1 MARGRAYQKTK
12 IQMTIKKQDLQVP
25 ALRDADSERPIPS
38 AWRPVIGEIVRA
50 FVGRDYALSVG
61 VPGVSPVSSETAEHI
76 EKYIQHYGEELVEL
90 PEETWDSSVCIW
102 MGVRWDALIDLW
114 TSSEGRSDLVLS
126 LRVSED
132 GSGFKFDVYMVY
144 VP

>member
-1 MARGRAYQKTK
+1 M
-12 IQMTIKKQDLQVP
+12 
-25 ALRDADSERPIPS
+25 
-38 AWRPVIGEIVRA
+38 
-50 FVGRDYALSVG
+50 
-61 VPGVSPVSSETAEHI
+61 
-76 EKYIQHYGEELVEL
+76 EL

>member
-1 MARGRAYQKTK
+1 
-12 IQMTIKKQDLQVP
+12 
-25 ALRDADSERPIPS
+25 
-38 AWRPVIGEIVRA
+38 
-50 FVGRDYALSVG
+50 
-61 VPGVSPVSSETAEHI
+61 VSSETAEHI

-90 PEETWDSSVCIW
+90 PEEAWDSSVCIW

-132 GSGFKFDVYMVY
+132 GGGFKFDVYMVY